1 MCVAKRSPTVRV
13 ATPHTVTRHQK
24 PIHHGLDG
32 LPRLAVMEETGSQ
45 TSTADNRSNGSR
57 GSGVRA
63 RLNRFN
69 PTRNNVPQ
77 ISIPGME
84 EVLDPKLDDG
94 RPADTERA
102 WWGDVTLTLVM
113 AVVTIVP
120 YLVSLVERPH
130 PEYAAALV
138 SSMIMVASLPMRREH
153 PLLMMTLVA
162 LGGAIQFIFV
172 PFPVL
177 SIFIV
182 PIASYSVARWVDGH
196 ESRWVLWVGALGSVI
211 GPMRWQLTIAAGYDP
226 TSGTPWV
233 LLILA
238 MAVCAG
244 LVLTPYAV
252 GRRLRE
258 SALIDS
264 QQRIAKAQ
272 RYRAI
277 LAEREQQAR
286 VAEERTR
293 SEIAR
298 ELHDIVAHSL
308 SVMIVQAEGGKAL
321 ATKKPEKA
329 PEVLDTIAETG
340 REALVEMRRIVGVL
354 RQDTD
359 ADYSP
364 SPGLAEIPEL
374 VEKSGV
380 KVTFTV
386 TGQEPVV
393 SQALGLVAYR
403 VVQEALTNVLKHAGP
418 GAHASVT
425 LAYSPTAIHV
435 EIVDDGYGDAVQG
448 DGRGHGLQ
456 GMRERVTSMG
466 GRLSAGPRKEGGFCV
481 IAKLP
486 VQADSRQR

>member
-1 MCVAKRSPTVRV
+1 
-13 ATPHTVTRHQK
+13 
-24 PIHHGLDG
+24 
-32 LPRLAVMEETGSQ
+32 
-45 TSTADNRSNGSR
+45 
-57 GSGVRA
+57 
-63 RLNRFN
+63 
-69 PTRNNVPQ
+69 
-77 ISIPGME
+77 
-84 EVLDPKLDDG
+84 
-94 RPADTERA
+94 
-102 WWGDVTLTLVM
+102 
-113 AVVTIVP
+113 
-120 YLVSLVERPH
+120 
-130 PEYAAALV
+130 
-138 SSMIMVASLPMRREH
+138 MIMVASLPMRRDH

-196 ESRWVLWVGALGSVI
+196 QSRWVLWVGALGSVI
-211 GPMRWQLTIAAGYDP
+211 GPMRWQLTITAGYDP

-233 LLILA
+233 LLI
-238 MAVCAG
+238 CAG

-293 SEIAR
+293 NEIAR

-481 IAKLP
+481 MAKLP

>member
-1 MCVAKRSPTVRV
+1 
-13 ATPHTVTRHQK
+13 
-24 PIHHGLDG
+24 
-32 LPRLAVMEETGSQ
+32 MEETGSQ
-45 TSTADNRSNGSR
+45 TSTADNRSNGSL

-138 SSMIMVASLPMRREH
+138 SSMIMVASLPMRRDH

-196 ESRWVLWVGALGSVI
+196 QSRWVLWVGALGSVI
-211 GPMRWQLTIAAGYDP
+211 GPMRWQLTITAGYDP

-258 SALIDS
+258 SALF
-264 QQRIAKAQ
+264 
-272 RYRAI
+272 
-277 LAEREQQAR
+277 AR
-286 VAEERTR
+286 PPR
-293 SEIAR
+293 S
-298 ELHDIVAHSL
+298 S
-308 SVMIVQAEGGKAL
+308 
-321 ATKKPEKA
+321 T
-329 PEVLDTIAETG
+329 
-340 REALVEMRRIVGVL
+340 
-354 RQDTD
+354 
-359 ADYSP
+359 P
-364 SPGLAEIPEL
+364 SPRPVARPSSRC
-374 VEKSGV
+374 VASSGCCDR
-380 KVTFTV
+380 TPTP
-386 TGQEPVV
+386 TTPPP
-393 SQALGLVAYR
+393 
-403 VVQEALTNVLKHAGP
+403 P
-418 GAHASVT
+418 GWRRFPSSSR
-425 LAYSPTAIHV
+425 SP
-435 EIVDDGYGDAVQG
+435 G
-448 DGRGHGLQ
+448 
-456 GMRERVTSMG
+456 
-466 GRLSAGPRKEGGFCV
+466 
-481 IAKLP
+481 
-486 VQADSRQR
+486 

>member
-1 MCVAKRSPTVRV
+1 
-13 ATPHTVTRHQK
+13 
-24 PIHHGLDG
+24 
-32 LPRLAVMEETGSQ
+32 MEDTGSQ
-45 TSTADNRSNGSR
+45 TLPTENRSTGSR
-57 GSGVRA
+57 GAGVRA

-69 PTRNNVPQ
+69 PSRNNVPQ
-77 ISIPGME
+77 INIPGME

-102 WWGDVTLTLVM
+102 WWGDVTLTLIM
-113 AVVTIVP
+113 AVVTIAP
-120 YLVSLVERPH
+120 YLVSLVEWPR
-130 PEYAAALV
+130 PEYIAALL
-138 SSMIMVASLPMRREH
+138 SSMVMVASLPMRREH

-162 LGGAIQFIFV
+162 IGAAIQFFFV

-177 SIFIV
+177 SIFVV

-196 ESRWVLWVGALGSVI
+196 QSRWVLWVGAVGSVI
-211 GPMRWQLTIAAGYDP
+211 GPMRWIPTIAAGYDP
-226 TSGTPWV
+226 SSGTPWV
-233 LLILA
+233 LLVLA
-238 MAVCAG
+238 MTVCAG

-264 QQRIAKAQ
+264 QQRIVKAQ

-293 SEIAR
+293 NEIAR

-329 PEVLDTIAETG
+329 PEVLETIAETG
-340 REALVEMRRIVGVL
+340 REALLEMRRIVGVL

-359 ADYSP
+359 AEFSP
-364 SPGLAEIPEL
+364 SPSLAEIPDL
-374 VEKSGV
+374 VDKSGV
-380 KVTFTV
+380 KVELKV
-386 TGQEPVV
+386 TGKEPVV
-393 SQALGLVAYR
+393 SQALGLVVYR

-418 GAHASVT
+418 SAHATVT
-425 LAYSPTAIHV
+425 LAYSPTAIYV
-435 EIVDDGYGDAVQG
+435 EILDDGYGAAVQG

-466 GRLSAGPRKEGGFCV
+466 GQLSAGPRKEGGFRV
-481 IAKLP
+481 MAKLP

>member
-1 MCVAKRSPTVRV
+1 
-13 ATPHTVTRHQK
+13 
-24 PIHHGLDG
+24 
-32 LPRLAVMEETGSQ
+32 MEETGSQ
-45 TSTADNRSNGSR
+45 TSTTDNRSAESR
-57 GSGVRA
+57 GSGMRA
-63 RLNRFN
+63 RLNRLN
-69 PTRNNVPQ
+69 PARNNVPQ
-77 ISIPGME
+77 ITIPGME

-120 YLVSLVERPH
+120 YFVSVVERPF
-130 PEYAAALV
+130 PEYAAALI
-138 SSMIMVASLPMRREH
+138 SSVIMVASLPIRRDQ
-153 PLLMMTLVA
+153 PLLMMVLVA
-162 LGGAIQFIFV
+162 LGATIQFTFV

-182 PIASYSVARWVDGH
+182 PIASYSVARWVDGP
-196 ESRWVLWVGALGSVI
+196 ESRWVLWIGALGSVI
-211 GPMRWQLTIAAGYDP
+211 GPVRWQPTITIGYDP

-238 MAVCAG
+238 MTVCAG

-258 SALIDS
+258 SALIES
-264 QQRIAKAQ
+264 QQRIVKAQ

-293 SEIAR
+293 NEIAR

-354 RQDTD
+354 RQDAD
-359 ADYSP
+359 AEYSP

-380 KVTFTV
+380 KAELRV
-386 TGQEPVV
+386 TGDEPVV
-393 SQALGLVAYR
+393 SQALGLVIYR

-418 GAHASVT
+418 SARATVT
-425 LAYSPTAIHV
+425 LAYSPTAIYV
-435 EIVDDGYGDAVQG
+435 EILDNGYGAAVQG

-466 GRLSAGPRKEGGFCV
+466 GQLSAGPRKESGFCV
-481 IAKLP
+481 RAKLP
-486 VQADSRQR
+486 VQSDSRQR

>member
-1 MCVAKRSPTVRV
+1 
-13 ATPHTVTRHQK
+13 
-24 PIHHGLDG
+24 
-32 LPRLAVMEETGSQ
+32 MEDAGSQ
-45 TSTADNRSNGSR
+45 SPATENRSNGSL
-57 GSGVRA
+57 GAGVRA

-69 PTRNNVPQ
+69 PNRNNVPQ

-94 RPADTERA
+94 RPTDTERA

-120 YLVSLVERPH
+120 YFVALVEWPR
-130 PEYAAALV
+130 PEYVAALF
-138 SSMIMVASLPMRREH
+138 SSLIMVASLPMRREH
-153 PLLMMTLVA
+153 PLRMMSLVA
-162 LGGAIQFIFV
+162 VGAIIQFLFV

-177 SIFIV
+177 SIFVV
-182 PIASYSVARWVDGH
+182 PIASYSVARWVDGRQ
-196 ESRWVLWVGALGSVI
+196 SRWVLWVGAAGSVI
-211 GPMRWQLTIAAGYDP
+211 GPMRWIPTIAAGYDP
-226 TSGTPWV
+226 SSGTPWV
-233 LLILA
+233 LLVLA
-238 MAVCAG
+238 MTVCAG

-258 SALIDS
+258 SALLDS
-264 QQRIAKAQ
+264 QQRIVKAQ

-293 SEIAR
+293 NEIAR

-321 ATKKPEKA
+321 AAKKPEKA

-340 REALVEMRRIVGVL
+340 REALLEMRRIVGVL

-359 ADYSP
+359 AEFSP
-364 SPGLAEIPEL
+364 SPGLAEIADL

-380 KVTFTV
+380 KAELTV
-386 TGQEPVV
+386 IGDEPVV
-393 SQALGLVAYR
+393 PQALGLVVYR
-403 VVQEALTNVLKHAGP
+403 VVQEALTNVLKHAGRN
-418 GAHASVT
+418 AHATVT
-425 LAYSPTAIHV
+425 LTYSPTAIQA
-435 EIVDDGYGDAVQG
+435 EILDDGYGDAVQG

-466 GRLSAGPRKEGGFCV
+466 GHLSTGPRKEGGFRV
-481 IAKLP
+481 MATLP
-486 VQADSRQR
+486 VPA

>member
-1 MCVAKRSPTVRV
+1 
-13 ATPHTVTRHQK
+13 
-24 PIHHGLDG
+24 
-32 LPRLAVMEETGSQ
+32 
-45 TSTADNRSNGSR
+45 
-57 GSGVRA
+57 
-63 RLNRFN
+63 
-69 PTRNNVPQ
+69 
-77 ISIPGME
+77 
-84 EVLDPKLDDG
+84 
-94 RPADTERA
+94 
-102 WWGDVTLTLVM
+102 
-113 AVVTIVP
+113 
-120 YLVSLVERPH
+120 
-130 PEYAAALV
+130 
-138 SSMIMVASLPMRREH
+138 
-153 PLLMMTLVA
+153 
-162 LGGAIQFIFV
+162 
-172 PFPVL
+172 
-177 SIFIV
+177 
-182 PIASYSVARWVDGH
+182 
-196 ESRWVLWVGALGSVI
+196 
-211 GPMRWQLTIAAGYDP
+211 MRWQLTIAAGYDP

-293 SEIAR
+293 NEIAR

-481 IAKLP
+481 MAKLP